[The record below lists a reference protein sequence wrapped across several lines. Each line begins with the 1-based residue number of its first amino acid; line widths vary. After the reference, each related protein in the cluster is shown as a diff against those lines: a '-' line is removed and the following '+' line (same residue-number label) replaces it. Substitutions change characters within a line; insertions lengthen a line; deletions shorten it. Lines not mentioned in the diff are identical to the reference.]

1 MVGRSL
7 GFDSLH
13 FDTDEVSNTRL
24 ETYARVLEIPAPKP
38 KKSIT
43 YLK

>member
-1 MVGRSL
+1 MVGHAL

-24 ETYARVLEIPAPKP
+24 ETRARVLGIPAPKP
-38 KKSIT
+38 EKV
-43 YLK
+43 